1 MYVCMRVTCSVV
13 TGRPLRMVKWD
24 KNEMVVLLKHNVW
37 CILINTCMYM
47 YMCVFMC
54 LIARVCVCACVCV

>member
-1 MYVCMRVTCSVV
+1 VLCV

-47 YMCVFMC
+47 YMYMCVFMC